1 MGVPQAMGRARID
14 IQGGVLDQRCRATS
28 TRRWSASATPG
39 PTSIFRHGFIEDLGA
54 AGIADGSVDVVISNC
69 VLKPGGERY
78 LRLNCSL
85 MEVIDAEVFAL
96 LSRWLERAECDFEH
110 RQSWIHASVA
120 RA

>member
-1 MGVPQAMGRARID
+1 LPNN
-14 IQGGVLDQRCRATS
+14 LDSQMERF
-28 TRRWSASATPG
+28 ATPG

-69 VLKPGGERY
+69 PLNLSPDKRAVFSEIFRVLKPGGERY
-78 LRLNCSL
+78 LRLACSL

-110 RQSWIHASVA
+110 CQS
-120 RA
+120 